1 MKISYLFL
9 IVLLFSGCTT
19 KTLPPVKK
27 YTIDEDIK
35 HIALHIE
42 NCKSLKVEFPKSSD
56 EIFSKNIIY
65 QKGLEKNSYY
75 FSKWYETPN
84 EMLYNSVL
92 SLLQTNRVC
101 KMVLP
106 EDFNGNFEFVLS
118 MNILEFMQKFSYDK
132 SYVSVKV
139 LFYIKDKNN
148 TVIGQKLFN
157 ETAKCSSNDA
167 AGAVKAF
174 NTASKQLMQ
183 DFAIWLKRVML

>member
-1 MKISYLFL
+1 MKILYWIFIML
-9 IVLLFSGCTT
+9 ILGGCST
-19 KTLPPVKK
+19 KTLPPIKK
-27 YTIDEDIK
+27 YTIDENLVK
-35 HIALHIE
+35 STLHIK
-42 NCKSLKVEFPKSSD
+42 NCKSIKINFPKSSD

-106 EDFNGNFEFVLS
+106 EDFSGNSEFILD

-132 SYVSVKV
+132 SYVNIKV
-139 LFYIKDKNN
+139 LFYIKDKNDN
-148 TVIGQKLFN
+148 IISQKLFN
-157 ETAKCSSNDA
+157 KIVKCSSNDA
-167 AGAVKAF
+167 VGAVKAF
-174 NTASKQLMQ
+174 NKASKQLMQ
-183 DFAIWLKRVML
+183 DFTAWLKGVVL